1 MTATAGLIGPLS
13 PSESRDDNDDSRSY
27 QAGGSTVTA
36 TLGNYAAPEDTSL
49 TKPGPRMLLSSRGE
63 RGMSTWFVFL
73 ACQQH
78 LLTVTVYVGAAAS
91 IAFLQTVRRVVAGQ
105 IGPTNFS
112 QNMDSEKMLEIET
125 PQSTDDTMGLTVEQ
139 KLHFLQCY
147 FSVVSTLFATEITA
161 IAADPVVSRLK
172 HSSTYL
178 THQNLK
184 LA

>member
-1 MTATAGLIGPLS
+1 
-13 PSESRDDNDDSRSY
+13 
-27 QAGGSTVTA
+27 
-36 TLGNYAAPEDTSL
+36 
-49 TKPGPRMLLSSRGE
+49 
-63 RGMSTWFVFL
+63 
-73 ACQQH
+73 

-147 FSVVSTLFATEITA
+147 FSVVSTPFAVQPAAT
-161 IAADPVVSRLK
+161 AADLFTSRRK
-172 HSSTYL
+172 HSSTSSI
-178 THQNLK
+178 HQNLK

>member
-1 MTATAGLIGPLS
+1 M
-13 PSESRDDNDDSRSY
+13 
-27 QAGGSTVTA
+27 
-36 TLGNYAAPEDTSL
+36 
-49 TKPGPRMLLSSRGE
+49 
-63 RGMSTWFVFL
+63 
-73 ACQQH
+73 
-78 LLTVTVYVGAAAS
+78 LTVTVYVGAAAS

-147 FSVVSTLFATEITA
+147 FSVVSTLFAREVAA
-161 IAADPVVSRLK
+161 IAADTVTSRRKRL
-172 HSSTYL
+172 SISL